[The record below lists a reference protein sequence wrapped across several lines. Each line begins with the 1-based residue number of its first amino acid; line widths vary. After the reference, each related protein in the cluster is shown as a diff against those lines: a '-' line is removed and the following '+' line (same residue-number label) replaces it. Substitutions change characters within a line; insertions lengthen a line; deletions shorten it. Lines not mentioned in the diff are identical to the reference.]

1 MVQLYA
7 EVAVAQL
14 AKTGEELCGDKVEV
28 SRTDRATTVVLSDGL
43 GSGVKANILATLTTK
58 IASSLLKREVP
69 LPEVVTT
76 IAQTLPVCRERK
88 IAYSTLHIV
97 KVLPSGE
104 VRIVEFDCPA
114 SFLMRAGKVVNIP
127 TREKMVAGKA
137 IREGSLQLQEDDVV
151 VVVSDG
157 VVHAGIGGL
166 LKLGWNWQGIA
177 GELAAAGVAESDAE
191 SIASRILDCCN
202 GYYMGRPGDDSTV
215 VAVKIRRPRH
225 LTLLTG
231 PPANRD
237 MDEIVVKRF
246 LGSPGRRV
254 IAGGTTA
261 NIVGRVT
268 GRPVRVELAYED
280 PDIPPTAS
288 IEGVDLTT
296 EGVLTLTA
304 AIARLARPKALR
316 GQERQD
322 GATMLARLLLEADN
336 IEVLAGTA
344 VNPAHQNPNF
354 PSQIN
359 IKGQVL
365 GQLREKLEALGK
377 QVTIEWV

>member
-1 MVQLYA
+1 MTALYA

-14 AKTGEELCGDKVEV
+14 AKTGEELCGDKVEI

-58 IASSLLKREVP
+58 IASSLLRREVP
-69 LPEVVTT
+69 LPEVVNT

-97 KVLPSGE
+97 KILPSGE
-104 VRIVEFDCPA
+104 VRIVEFDCPP
-114 SFLMRAGKVVNIP
+114 SFLLRGGKVVSIP
-127 TREKMVAGKA
+127 THEKLIAGK
-137 IREGSLQLQEDDVV
+137 IIHEGSLELQEDDVV
-151 VVVSDG
+151 VAVSDG

-177 GELAAAGVAESDAE
+177 GELAAPGMARNDAE
-191 SIASRILDCCN
+191 IIAGRLLSCCN

-215 VAVKIRRPRH
+215 VVVKIRRPRQ

-237 MDEIVVKRF
+237 MDELVVKRF
-246 LGSPGRRV
+246 IRSPGRRV

-268 GRPVRVELAYED
+268 GRPVRVELTYDD
-280 PDIPPTAS
+280 PEVPPVAS
-288 IEGVDLTT
+288 IEGIDLTT

-304 AIARLARPKALR
+304 ATARLARPQALR
-316 GQERQD
+316 GLERRD

>member
-1 MVQLYA
+1 MAALYA
-7 EVAVAQL
+7 EIAVAQL
-14 AKTGEELCGDKVEV
+14 AKTGEELCGDKVEI
-28 SRTDRATTVVLSDGL
+28 SRGDRATTVVLSDGL

-58 IASSLLKREVP
+58 IASSLLKRDVS
-69 LPEVVTT
+69 LPEVVNT

-97 KVLPSGE
+97 KILSSGE

-114 SFLMRAGKVVNIP
+114 SFLLRGGKVVAIP
-127 TREKMVAGKA
+127 TSEKLVAGKA

-151 VVVSDG
+151 VAVSDG
-157 VVHAGIGGL
+157 VIHAGIGGL

-177 GELAAAGVAESDAE
+177 GELAAAGLAENDAE
-191 SIASRILDCCN
+191 TIAGRILDCCN

-215 VAVKIRRPRH
+215 VAVKIRRPRQ

-237 MDEIVVKRF
+237 MDEMIVKRF
-246 LGSPGRRV
+246 MRSPGRRV

-261 NIVGRVT
+261 NIVGRIT
-268 GRPVRVELAYED
+268 GRPVKVELAYDD
-280 PDIPPTAS
+280 PEIPPTAS
-288 IEGVDLTT
+288 IEGIDLTT

-304 AIARLARPKALR
+304 ATARLARPKALR
-316 GQERQD
+316 GQERRD
-322 GATMLARLLLEADN
+322 GATMLARLLLEADT